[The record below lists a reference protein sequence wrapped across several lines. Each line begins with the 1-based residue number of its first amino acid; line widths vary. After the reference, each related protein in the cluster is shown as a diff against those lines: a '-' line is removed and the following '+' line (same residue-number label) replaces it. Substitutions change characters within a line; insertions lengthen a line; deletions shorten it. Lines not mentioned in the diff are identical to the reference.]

1 MTKKSNEDLRVS
13 LKKMLDAAQDNLARY
28 RAGTDAN
35 AIRAGEGMVADL
47 EKMIKA
53 ALKQL
58 LTIPFECGTIKIME
72 RDFWNRIRLLGH
84 VTLLV
89 SPQIGL
95 IE

>member
-53 ALKQL
+53 AERRDRWFVQL
-58 LTIPFECGTIKIME
+58 PL
-72 RDFWNRIRLLGH
+72 NRRRR
-84 VTLLV
+84 
-89 SPQIGL
+89 
-95 IE
+95 

>member
-53 ALKQL
+53 ALKQF